1 MNWVLG
7 SASTIRPS
15 VLIGSSL
22 GTRISCDE
30 QRRPGV
36 ELVGTQN
43 SYPVR
48 RVRSSAVGRASA
60 GGRDLETRQRAGLG
74 SPRVD
79 PAEIQVMLL
88 DPTRLEQRRFKGVR
102 AEVRA

>member
-43 SYPVR
+43 SMSCPP
-48 RVRSSAVGRASA
+48 
-60 GGRDLETRQRAGLG
+60 G
-74 SPRVD
+74 S
-79 PAEIQVMLL
+79 I
-88 DPTRLEQRRFKGVR
+88 
-102 AEVRA
+102 